1 MEHAIDEVAPAVEP
15 TANYM
20 MRTHCD
26 PHEDMFTLREK
37 GPLVRILGDASTQL
51 GTGYVWQALGYDV
64 VRKILGDHENFTT
77 RPRLTEAEA
86 ERTTNGEDVPM
97 APQFVG
103 QISTYDPPEHT
114 RLRRMLTPE
123 FTVRRIR
130 RLEPAIQELIDERLD
145 EVEAEGPPADVQGL
159 FADPVG
165 GGVLCELLGIPRDD
179 RNEFIRRIR
188 RNVDLSRGFKARAAD
203 SAAFNRYLLGLI
215 TRQRENPDDGFL
227 GMLVREHGDNVTD
240 DELKGLCTALLLG
253 GVETVAGMLGFGV
266 LALLDH
272 PDQKQMLFEGR
283 EEADRVVNELLR
295 YLSPVQQ
302 PNPRMALRD
311 VVVGGQLIKAGDYVL
326 CSILMANRDEA
337 LTPNPN
343 VLDARR
349 PPVSDVGFGHGIH
362 YCIGAAIARSV
373 LRMAYQSLWQRF
385 PGLRLA
391 VSNDEVVLRNA
402 FIDCPDQLPVTW

>member
-1 MEHAIDEVAPAVEP
+1 MEHATDEVAPAVEP

-20 MRTHCD
+20 QRTHCD
-26 PHEDMFTLREK
+26 PHEDMFALREK
-37 GPLVRILGDASTQL
+37 GSLVRILGDAPTQL
-51 GTGYVWQALGYDV
+51 GKDHVWQALGYDV

-103 QISTYDPPEHT
+103 QISTYDPPGHT

-130 RLEPAIQELIDERLD
+130 RLEPAIQELIDDRLD
-145 EVEAEGPPADVQGL
+145 ELEAEGRNADLQGL

-179 RNEFIRRIR
+179 RTEFIRRIR
-188 RNVDLSRGFKARAAD
+188 RNVDISRGFKARAAD
-203 SAAFNRYLLGLI
+203 SAAFNRYLDSLI
-215 TRQRENPDDGFL
+215 ARQREAPDEGFI
-227 GMLVREHGDNVTD
+227 GMLVRDHGENVTD
-240 DELKGLCTALLLG
+240 EELKGLCTALLLG
-253 GVETVAGMLGFGV
+253 GVETVAGMIGFGV
-266 LALLDH
+266 LALLEN
-272 PDQKQMLFEGR
+272 PEQKKLIFEGP
-283 EEADRVVNELLR
+283 ESTERVVAELLR

-302 PNPRMALRD
+302 PNPRMAIRD
-311 VVVGGQLIKAGDYVL
+311 VVVDGTLIKAGDYVL

-343 VLDARR
+343 VLDAKRAT
-349 PPVSDVGFGHGIH
+349 VSDVAFGHGIH
-362 YCIGAAIARSV
+362 YCVGAAVARTV
-373 LRMAYQSLWQRF
+373 LRMSYRTLWHRF
-385 PGLRLA
+385 PELA
-391 VSNDEVVLRNA
+391 LAIPAGEVKLRNA
-402 FIDCPDQLPVTW
+402 FIDCPDRLPVTW